1 MNEIIPNFYGLP
13 GMLVG
18 RVYVIKDADGLT
30 LIDTAVP
37 PAGKRIIKAI
47 QAAGYQA
54 SDIKRVMLTHA
65 HPDHFGGLRA
75 VVEATGAE
83 VWASAAEADVLEGRI
98 AVPRANRGELRGINR
113 LLVPPDTR
121 FKPPVKVS
129 RILND
134 GEVLP
139 VLDGLTVVA
148 TPGHAPGHVSFW
160 HPAKKLLITGDVVF
174 HLFGRLT
181 LPLAFFTVDMALDKQ
196 QIRKLANLGAEVGCF
211 GHGNPIRTDASAEPK
226 AFADRVGA

>member
-83 VWASAAEADVLEGRI
+83 VVFQPRYSPEFNAIEMCWSWIKHDLRRIGCRAIDRLVTYAERRWAEITPTLCRAWARGCGY
-98 AVPRANRGELRGINR
+98 AV
-113 LLVPPDTR
+113 
-121 FKPPVKVS
+121 
-129 RILND
+129 
-134 GEVLP
+134 
-139 VLDGLTVVA
+139 
-148 TPGHAPGHVSFW
+148 
-160 HPAKKLLITGDVVF
+160 
-174 HLFGRLT
+174 
-181 LPLAFFTVDMALDKQ
+181 
-196 QIRKLANLGAEVGCF
+196 
-211 GHGNPIRTDASAEPK
+211 
-226 AFADRVGA
+226 